1 MHPPPMCSSCQKHLA
16 SVHVLDLASGVLKS
30 EQHLCQVCA
39 ETLGVVQSKS
49 QKMKPMS
56 AEILE
61 DLIGSMT
68 GDKGKMRGRSAGPA
82 CPGCGTTL
90 GDFKMRGRF
99 GCGRCYDTFR
109 AALLPLLERVHDAPR
124 HQGRFP
130 TRPPVLRTRPDSLVD
145 LRRRLEAAIQG
156 ENYEEAASLRDQLRN
171 LDPPA
176 GSNPAA
182 SKPAG
187 ESA

>member
-1 MHPPPMCSSCQKHLA
+1 MQPPFCTSCEKQMA
-16 SVHVLDLASGVLKS
+16 TVHVLDLAGGVLKG
-30 EQHLCQVCA
+30 EQHLCQACA
-39 ETLGVVQSKS
+39 ETAGVVQSKS
-49 QKMKPMS
+49 QKTKPMS

-61 DLIGSMT
+61 DLIGTMA
-68 GDKGKMRGRSAGPA
+68 GEKGKTRGAGPA

-109 AALLPLLERVHDAPR
+109 AALMPLLERVHDAPR

-130 TRPPVLRTRPDSLVD
+130 TRSVTLRTRPDTLAD
-145 LRRRLEAAIQG
+145 LRRRLEAAISG
-156 ENYEEAASLRDQLRN
+156 ENYEEAAMLRDQLRN

-176 GSNPAA
+176 STPASEQA
-182 SKPAG
+182 
-187 ESA
+187 